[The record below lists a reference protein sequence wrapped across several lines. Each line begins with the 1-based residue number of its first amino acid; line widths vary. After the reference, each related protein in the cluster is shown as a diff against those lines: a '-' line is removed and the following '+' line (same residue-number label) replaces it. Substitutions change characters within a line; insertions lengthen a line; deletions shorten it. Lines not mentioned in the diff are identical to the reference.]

1 MGNIGISEL
10 LLLIFLVLLLFGARR
25 IPEIGASLGKALKE
39 FRKANRESGEP
50 PESENSKNPSGTKK
64 ES

>member
-39 FRKANRESGEP
+39 FRKANRETEASDTEQKNS
-50 PESENSKNPSGTKK
+50 PEDKK